1 MENFGFILACIATIA
16 ALFLVERERSVRLHA
31 QRHKFLGTRAFH
43 RVGQVR
49 LRLVEESESRLELAE
64 REGGLGAIDGV
75 GAGGER
81 ALVCGRRGV

>member
-1 MENFGFILACIATIA
+1 MVPEGRRSVA
-16 ALFLVERERSVRLHA
+16 ALFLVERESGVRLHA
-31 QRHKFLGTRAFH
+31 QRHQLLGARALH